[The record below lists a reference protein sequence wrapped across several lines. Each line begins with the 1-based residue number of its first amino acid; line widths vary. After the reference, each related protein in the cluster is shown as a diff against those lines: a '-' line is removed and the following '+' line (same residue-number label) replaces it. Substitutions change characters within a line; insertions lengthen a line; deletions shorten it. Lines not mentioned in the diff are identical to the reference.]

1 MLSLL
6 TVFTLRFV
14 CFSENKIMILLVLMM
29 WIIGENKL
37 TSESVAWSL
46 VLPFYAATLFVGSTL
61 WNSTLELIMEGFTKH
76 WINILCEGWV
86 LTGVLFVFT
95 YHLVRVTSFLRMKI
109 KNLEETQKR
118 MEQAMAARNTFM
130 SHVSHEFRCPI
141 MSSMGCLE
149 LLKQTNLSESQNQL
163 VDTVSESNSVLLMLI
178 EDILQLIKIE
188 YENKEVGKRNE
199 TEGFQLEDCLKSLK
213 NIVMGYAN
221 QFNVS
226 LRFFI
231 QDELQKLA
239 VQSSRSR
246 IHQILSNLLT
256 NAIKVSPPNSIVEL
270 HCEKVV
276 EEVENT
282 EEGVTWIAFRVV
294 DHGVGIPQ
302 SKLKEIFEPFVQLH
316 NTNESKFPR

>member
-1 MLSLL
+1 
-6 TVFTLRFV
+6 
-14 CFSENKIMILLVLMM
+14 MILLVLMM

-61 WNSTLELIMEGFTKH
+61 WNSTLELLMEGFTKK

-178 EDILQLIKIE
+178 EDILQLVKIE
-188 YENKEVGKRNE
+188 HETKEGGDTKSLYSQHVNLG
-199 TEGFQLEDCLKSLK
+199 DCLKSLK

-221 QFNVS
+221 QFAVTLKFN
-226 LRFFI
+226 I
-231 QDELQKLA
+231 QEGVERL
-239 VQSSRSR
+239 VVESNRSR
-246 IHQILSNLLT
+246 LHQILSNLLT
-256 NAIKVSPPNSIVEL
+256 NAVKVSKKNGVVEL
-270 HCEKVV
+270 YCKLVDDGKKNDDGMKWICF
-276 EEVENT
+276 EVT
-282 EEGVTWIAFRVV
+282 
-294 DHGVGIPQ
+294 DYGVGIPQ
-302 SKLKEIFEPFVQLH
+302 SKIDSIFEPFIQLH
-316 NTNESKFPR
+316 NTNESKVPRFVLSSE